1 MTRRTLLAGAAVPFV
16 HAAGG
21 RRALIVADEF
31 PAMEVLATRLK
42 AGAGVESR
50 IVAQTGMPAG
60 LAEFDTVIVYIH
72 RGIGEPA
79 EKAFIEY
86 ANAGGRL
93 LLLHH
98 SISSGKR
105 KNRWWLPFLKISLP
119 AKPFEEG
126 GYKYYED
133 ITLDIVNLAPGEP
146 VSSNGVAYP
155 AAVTFEGAARP
166 GFRLLGTEVY
176 LNHEFLAPR
185 THLLGFRFE
194 DVKTGKTFE
203 QKSAGW
209 YMRAGRGL
217 VMYFMPGH
225 SVRDFE
231 NPSYGQILVNAA
243 AFRP

>member
-1 MTRRTLLAGAAVPFV
+1 M
-16 HAAGG
+16 
-21 RRALIVADEF
+21 ADEF
-31 PAMEVLATRLK
+31 PAMEALAARLK

-50 IVAQTGMPAG
+50 IVAQADMPAG
-60 LAEFDTVIVYIH
+60 LQEFDTVIVYIH
-72 RGIGEPA
+72 RSIGEPA

-86 ANAGGRL
+86 ANGGGRL

-119 AKPFEEG
+119 ARPFEEG

-133 ITLDIVNLAPGEP
+133 ITLDIVNLAPDEP
-146 VSSNGVAYP
+146 LTSKGVAYP
-155 AAVTFEGAARP
+155 SEVSFEGAARP
-166 GFRLLGTEVY
+166 AFRLAETEVY

-194 DVKTGKTFE
+194 DVRTGKTFE

-209 YMRAGRGL
+209 YMRAGRG
-217 VMYFMPGH
+217 VVIYFMPGH

-231 NPSYGQILVNAA
+231 HPSYAQILVNAA